1 MKLSDYVTIVAIS
14 TITMVVVIAIIIVV
28 WGQIDGYLAN
38 RKKKREERDNHVDD
52 PHDVMKYSQK
62 RVAYFN
68 CDFEKRGRTYWTL
81 YSCPVIEID
90 VDEKTLTCAIDN
102 DGLREAMRKITLGCF
117 TEKAWSNIYDTYDD
131 DSECNYPRITGHA
144 IFPVFMKD
152 GCEYVDYTAISEQI
166 PCWDEIKDL
175 LYISFPK
182 WKYKRLD
189 FDTDTVREI
198 LAVYNSIFG
207 PAPYRAAIPQ
217 YILLQDVKI
226 LCRIYY
232 AYRFGIWA

>member
-14 TITMVVVIAIIIVV
+14 TITMVVVIAIIIVI

-38 RKKKREERDNHVDD
+38 RKKKREERGNHIGD

-68 CDFEKRGRTYWTL
+68 CDFETYGRTYWTL
-81 YSCPVIEID
+81 YSDPISEID
-90 VDEKTLTCAIDN
+90 FDKNTLTYEIDN
-102 DGLREAMRKITLGCF
+102 EGLTLSLRKITLGSF
-117 TEKAWSNIYDTYDD
+117 TEKAWSNIYDTCDPVEDKYL
-131 DSECNYPRITGHA
+131 RIAGHA
-144 IFPVFMKD
+144 IFPIFMKD

-182 WKYKRLD
+182 WKYKRRD
-189 FDTDTVREI
+189 FDTNTVREI
-198 LAVYNSIFG
+198 LAVYNSIFD

-232 AYRFGIWA
+232 EYRFGIWA